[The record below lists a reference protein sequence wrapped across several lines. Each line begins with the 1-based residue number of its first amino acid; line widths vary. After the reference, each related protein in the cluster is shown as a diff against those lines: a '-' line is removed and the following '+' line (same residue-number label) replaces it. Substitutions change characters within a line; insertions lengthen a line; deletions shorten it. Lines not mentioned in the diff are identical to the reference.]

1 MTSISIVF
9 RYESILI
16 GGLYRSISDIHS
28 YRLTT
33 SEHERGRISFRKSVD
48 CKDIEEVKLSLHT
61 HIILFP
67 YIDDDRKFCTG
78 INQV

>member
-1 MTSISIVF
+1 MIFYRLLSMTSISIVF

-48 CKDIEEVKLSLHT
+48 CKDIEEVKALSPHT
-61 HIILFP
+61 HYP
-67 YIDDDRKFCTG
+67 VSVYR
-78 INQV
+78 